1 MENSNTKA
9 KSKGSNPKGSNSKGS
24 NPQQNSRKPQEKK
37 LLPDIKVEDVEDD
50 PLRNKDI
57 LSTHP
62 LIRKRE
68 FTIKIGKFV
77 ITIITYSFDT
87 KIAKYYG
94 IKTISDDGIYE
105 QLPYMNKLMPRGLSF
120 VTFIDEEGNKETVVF
135 FGFRKFSGMEDDE
148 ETIDNDKVNNYFRKG
163 TMADVTHFIET
174 DKSNGE
180 NAKWTILNIFG
191 KNWVF
196 AGSKNTCKVFP
207 LSEDPREWYP
217 INSIED
223 YGNIIAFEVYGILN
237 KLKDSG
243 KLDEFVDYIT
253 KNKFIIMGELNH
265 PDSEHVF
272 PILNLK
278 IEHVALLG
286 PDGNEI
292 NPVMA
297 FNFFDKFELPSVS
310 HSLKLISELNKTMQE
325 TFKCKTSEG
334 KVFYLLQET
343 DNGYIVL
350 TLLKHKSSFYVI
362 VRRIRQIFWKLIEAI
377 IEFPEMDN
385 QMVFSLLEIC
395 HRDLR
400 TKIPKL
406 TFLPNCE
413 SKKEEWVKM
422 GIEFTQ
428 RWCKH
433 FTRSTF
439 EHKIKMLEDAKHK
452 YGTTYEKF
460 NGPCENED
468 FKEEEEKK
476 EGESPNKIILLRGPS
491 GSGKTY
497 TGEQLVLQLKTKG
510 VKAVVVSADKYF
522 EEKGEYIPKDIH
534 FAHKDCQ
541 SKTLSALRDG
551 DTVIVANTFIQ
562 LWELKEYL
570 KISQIFN
577 IPIEIVNIDAF
588 DGEIRLDWQN
598 KEDTKYALS
607 VAKILS
613 ARTKGRDTWRK
624 EIPEGIITGQIA
636 KFERLN
642 SIADIFLA
650 KTPPFVQ
657 SAPPKGVYN
666 KGYAGFSHSILL
678 RWVQTAVEML
688 LESGEHSD
696 ILTCYDNASLRD
708 FFERHITLAFWKHLP
723 KDLDQKTFMN
733 NLRNLKLKD
742 FNNRG
747 VGFCDGLNGNRSY
760 YLVIECPR
768 LLQIYKS
775 FGIEKY
781 FPTLHVTI
789 GFRFEDIHG
798 VSKGIETLIS

>member
-1 MENSNTKA
+1 MNSNTKA
-9 KSKGSNPKGSNSKGS
+9 IFKRFDSKKSDS
-24 NPQQNSRKPQEKK
+24 QQNSQKPQEKK
-37 LLPDIKVEDVEDD
+37 LLPDIKIEDVNNDHR
-50 PLRNKDI
+50 LNVNI

-62 LIRKRE
+62 LIRMRE
-68 FTIKIGKFV
+68 FIIKIGKFV

-87 KIAKYYG
+87 RIAKDYG

-105 QLPYMNKLMPRGLSF
+105 QLPYMKKLMPRGLSF
-120 VTFIDEEGNKETVVF
+120 VTFTNEEGNTETVVF

-163 TMADVTHFIET
+163 TMADVTHFMET
-174 DKSNGE
+174 EKSNGE
-180 NAKWTILNIFG
+180 NAKWTIRNIFG

-207 LSEDPREWYP
+207 LGEDPCEWYP

-223 YGNIIAFEVYGILN
+223 YGNIIAFEVYLILN
-237 KLKDSG
+237 KLKKYG
-243 KLDEFVDYIT
+243 KIDEFADCII
-253 KNKFIIMGELNH
+253 KNEFIIMGELNH

-292 NPVMA
+292 NPVVT
-297 FNFFDKFELPSVS
+297 FNFFDKFELPSVF
-310 HSLKLISELNKTMQE
+310 HSLNLISELNKTMQE
-325 TFKCKTSEG
+325 TFECKTSEG

-428 RWCKH
+428 RWYKH

-439 EHKIKMLEDAKHK
+439 ENKIKMLEDAKHK

-468 FKEEEEKK
+468 FKEEEKE

-491 GSGKTY
+491 GAGKTHKAD
-497 TGEQLVLQLKTKG
+497 ELVTDFSKKNM
-510 VKAVVVSADKYF
+510 VAVVVSADDYF
-522 EEKGEYIPKDIH
+522 KEKGQYIPKDIH

-541 SKTLSALRDG
+541 SKTLSALRKG
-551 DTVIVANTFIQ
+551 YTVIVANTNIQ
-562 LWELKEYL
+562 LWEMKEYL

-577 IPIEIVNIDAF
+577 VSIEIVNIDAF
-588 DGEIRLDWQN
+588 DGEIPLDWKN
-598 KEDTKYALS
+598 KDKKNALS

-613 ARTKGRDTWRK
+613 ARTKDRDTWRK

-636 KFERLN
+636 KFEPLN
-642 SIADIFLA
+642 SIVDIFLA

-781 FPTLHVTI
+781 FPTLHVTV